1 MKKPFRIFEGSSEP
15 QQPFWRMRNAA
26 DGESGEPEIEFY
38 GVISEYSWWEDDITP
53 KMFKDDLYELGKNGP
68 VTIRMNSGGG
78 DVIAASVI
86 RSILVDYPGRVTVRI
101 DGLCASAATF
111 VAMAGDVVKMQDTAF
126 FMIHDP
132 SIVAWGNVDD
142 LKKAI
147 DLLKTV
153 KDGIIDAYTAKTQL
167 PEDKLSKMMSDE
179 TWLTAQA
186 ALENGFVDEVI
197 AVPGKAQAALL
208 PGDVA
213 ILNYVNVP
221 EALLVGERP
230 EESTGVVDIAEDEE
244 RLRDEIFFGRSER

>member
-1 MKKPFRIFEGSSEP
+1 MYKPVRIFDGKAKPHE
-15 QQPFWRMRNAA
+15 PFWTIRNAA
-26 DGESGEPEIEFY
+26 ESESGEPELEFY

-53 KMFKDDLYELGKNGP
+53 AKFKADLYDVGRRGP

-132 SIVAWGNVDD
+132 SILAWGTVED
-142 LKKAI
+142 LNSAI

-153 KDGIIDAYTAKTQL
+153 KESILSAYGAKSKL
-167 PEDKLSKMMSDE
+167 PEDRLSKMMSDE
-179 TWLTAQA
+179 TWMTAA
-186 ALENGFVDEVI
+186 EALANGFIDEVI
-197 AVPGKAQAALL
+197 AVPGKASPRLANNL
-208 PGDVA
+208 A
-213 ILNYVNVP
+213 ILNYMNLP
-221 EALLVGERP
+221 KALQAAEPVIN
-230 EESTGVVDIAEDEE
+230 VVDDGQS
-244 RLRDEIFFGRSER
+244 LRDEIYFLL